1 MKTLTTLLIS
11 TFIISTCIFG
21 TKSPNNSQGYIND
34 ECIDSLCI
42 MTSMPDS
49 VLLENKNDSTICDSI
64 KNGPNIQDVASITQ
78 TVPTCQQG
86 RISDSL
92 KSIIKEARKITCT
105 LEKFNPVDT
114 IRRNSVKV
122 LPRKF
127 NPIFKF
133 LLLDPS
139 NFRTNDIVYGI
150 FQSDVCYKLCVSK
163 NKYVY
168 ILFDFGLR
176 KWKLVD
182 SKEQEIFTSDMK
194 MTYMQ
199 FLRLTRLYFPDDLTL
214 ELLYNN
220 LNSK

>member
-1 MKTLTTLLIS
+1 MKTLITLLIS
-11 TFIISTCIFG
+11 TFIISTCIGG
-21 TKSPNNSQGYIND
+21 TKPPKSSQGYIND
-34 ECIDSLCI
+34 KCKDSLCI
-42 MTSMPDS
+42 MSSMPDS
-49 VLLENKNDSTICDSI
+49 VLLEKKNDSIISTKDS
-64 KNGPNIQDVASITQ
+64 PNIQHIASTAQ
-78 TVPTCQQG
+78 TVPTCQQEYIG
-86 RISDSL
+86 DSI

-105 LEKFNPVDT
+105 LKKLNPVDT
-114 IRRNSVKV
+114 LRKDSTKI

-150 FQSDVCYKLCVSK
+150 FQPDVCYKLCVSK
-163 NKYVY
+163 NKYIY
-168 ILFDFGLR
+168 IQFDFGLR

-182 SKEQEIFTSDMK
+182 SKEQEIYTSDMK

-199 FLRLTRLYFPDDLTL
+199 ILRLTRLYFSEDLTL